1 MHFPKIVF
9 LDGYTVNPGDLGW
22 KKIEALGTLTV
33 YDRTAPEDVLARA
46 AEAEIIIVN
55 KTRLT
60 AETIN
65 ALPALRLIC
74 VAATGFDVVDIKA
87 ARSRNIPVCNCAG
100 YSTRAVAQM
109 LIAHRLEVT
118 NSGGRYWPR
127 CYEGGWGG
135 SAD

>member
-33 YDRTAPEDVLARA
+33 YDRTAPEDVLTRA

-100 YSTRAVAQM
+100 YSTRAVAHM
-109 LIAHRLEVT
+109 VMAHILEVT
-118 NSGGRYWPR
+118 NSV
-127 CYEGGWGG
+127 G
-135 SAD
+135 SY